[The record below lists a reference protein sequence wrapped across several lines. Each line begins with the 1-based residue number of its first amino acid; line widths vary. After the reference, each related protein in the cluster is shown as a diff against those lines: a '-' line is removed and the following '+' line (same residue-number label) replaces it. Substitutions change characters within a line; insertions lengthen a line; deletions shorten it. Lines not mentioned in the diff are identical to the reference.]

1 MSSMRSAPNLA
12 ALLDDSL
19 PVGLRHVV
27 YRIRDVANTLGVRA
41 ALVGGV
47 PRELVRIRMQ
57 QFTREQFMADLR
69 DFDVVVEGDGVRFAY
84 ELYRRLP
91 GQIKVNQAFSTAT
104 LVTDDPAEID
114 VASSRREDYPIPG
127 QLPVVEAGV
136 SIEADLLRRDF
147 SINAVAIDVSE
158 DFGSLIDSTGGIGD
172 IRARLLRTLT
182 PASFYD
188 DPTRLFRALR
198 YTMRLG
204 YDLEPTTKEQL
215 LNAINEGNMD
225 FVSPERVRYELEC
238 TGNEPRWAD
247 IWQALAFSGL
257 MRSLHPALEELYS
270 GWQATDARALDIA
283 IKNNAAVL
291 EQEEIEPW
299 LIRTAWALGAVDSEL
314 LENACLR
321 LGLYVR
327 QVRWLRQAR
336 ALLREAGDFALHLQP
351 PSLATRLLQA
361 YSRQAVTVAVFTM
374 QPRSQE
380 EAELR
385 KTLFRYITDW
395 SQVRS
400 ELTSVEMMSMGLRPG
415 PALGELRDRLRYMR
429 LDGLLGDLDAEREYA
444 RGFITDLLEEEDDHE
459 ALDESPGSGTNPG
472 R

>member
-1 MSSMRSAPNLA
+1 MHTANLA
-12 ALLDDSL
+12 AMLDDCL

-47 PRELVRIRMQ
+47 PREMARIRLQ

-104 LVTDDPAEID
+104 LVTEDPAEID
-114 VASSRREDYPIPG
+114 IASARREDYPIPG
-127 QLPVVEAGV
+127 QLPVVEPGV
-136 SIEADLLRRDF
+136 SIESDLLRRDF

-158 DFGSLIDSTGGIGD
+158 DFGRLIDSTGGIGD
-172 IRARLLRTLT
+172 IKARLVRTLST
-182 PASFYD
+182 GSFYD

-215 LNAINEGNMD
+215 LSAIIEGNMD

-257 MRSLHPALEELYS
+257 MRSVHPALEELYS

-283 IKNNAAVL
+283 IKNNAEVL

-299 LIRTAWALGAVDSEL
+299 LIRTAWALGAVDSEQ
-314 LENACLR
+314 LESACQR
-321 LGLYVR
+321 LGIFAR
-327 QVRWLRQAR
+327 QIRWLRQAR
-336 ALLREAGDFALHLQP
+336 ALLREAGDFAVHLQP
-351 PSLATRLLQA
+351 PSLATRLLQS

-395 SQVRS
+395 SLVRS
-400 ELTSVEMMSMGLRPG
+400 ELSSAEMMSMGLRPG
-415 PALGELRDRLRYMR
+415 RSLGELRDRLRYLR
-429 LDGLLGDLDAEREYA
+429 LDGLLADLDAERDYA
-444 RGFITDLLEEEDDHE
+444 RRFISDLLEEEDE
-459 ALDESPGSGTNPG
+459 SAEIGLDPG